1 MSELK
6 DLKHKIWA
14 HLSTRHGL
22 PPRGTREYDV
32 KKKEYFHIL
41 YMEKAQIKARD
52 RPDTDEDDD
61 GLREVAARRSS
72 RARSPSHGCET
83 PERRSLPARERAQKK
98 KQVYRKAPPP
108 CSDSDASCSD
118 SDSGSDSDVD
128 EKHAKGGK
136 GRAPPPPP
144 AAPARGRGRP
154 KGSVTKNK
162 KKPEPQRSS
171 SRH

>member
-41 YMEKAQIKARD
+41 YMEKAQLKARH

-61 GLREVAARRSS
+61 GLREVA
-72 RARSPSHGCET
+72 
-83 PERRSLPARERAQKK
+83 RERALKK
-98 KQVYRKAPPP
+98 KQVYRKTPPP

-144 AAPARGRGRP
+144 APARGRGRP

-171 SRH
+171 TRH